1 MKSTNQPIRKTIN
14 KRYIILARAWFRTM
28 MFQLMAICTLIIF
41 ILKNPVSTLTY
52 VLHYWTYLHVSIMN
66 TSVEK
71 KAKKEVWKRSRSSK
85 TSKWQLEK
93 WHCSSRWK
101 KKTSNLY
108 CNMQSQHCQ
117 QQYIAVHQTSSLAS
131 GR

>member
-1 MKSTNQPIRKTIN
+1 LKRKQ
-14 KRYIILARAWFRTM
+14 KKKYERE
-28 MFQLMAICTLIIF
+28 
-41 ILKNPVSTLTY
+41 
-52 VLHYWTYLHVSIMN
+52 
-66 TSVEK
+66 VE
-71 KAKKEVWKRSRSSK
+71 VVRHQNGNLRSDIAPPD
-85 TSKWQLEK
+85 E
-93 WHCSSRWK
+93 